1 MIDDLILS
9 QKPNEVIEKNHNF
22 NFSLINSKF
31 QWERKFNQLLV
42 PLTVLCLKFKAS
54 CCVEIAKIEFL
65 ICMKKRKK
73 ICFERLICAD
83 KIFER

>member
-31 QWERKFNQLLV
+31 QCERKSASSASDCTLSQIHSIMLRRNSQNRVFNLYEKAKKNLL
-42 PLTVLCLKFKAS
+42 
-54 CCVEIAKIEFL
+54 
-65 ICMKKRKK
+65 
-73 ICFERLICAD
+73 
-83 KIFER
+83 